1 MDINRLSLEHS
12 TMEIIVVVIEIS
24 LRFMLGGPSEKKI
37 FLFRVP
43 PSKSSFRHPET
54 YSEIHGKKD
63 VQGKNPRPALKWNM
77 IMSHLA
83 QLFFLLRKVPPRVP
97 TWAACCHAH
106 LGNLKN

>member
-24 LRFMLGGPSEKKI
+24 LRFMLGGPSEKNI
-37 FLFRVP
+37 SFQGP

-63 VQGKNPRPALKWNM
+63 EQGM
-77 IMSHLA
+77 FHGSHVNEL
-83 QLFFLLRKVPPRVP
+83 
-97 TWAACCHAH
+97 
-106 LGNLKN
+106 

>member
-1 MDINRLSLEHS
+1 
-12 TMEIIVVVIEIS
+12 
-24 LRFMLGGPSEKKI
+24 MLGGPSEKKY
-37 FLFRVP
+37 FFSGSP

-63 VQGKNPRPALKWNM
+63 EQGKNPRPALKWNM